1 MTSKVSRSPKS
12 VKPNPIYRVKNWSSY
27 NRVLIA
33 RGSLT
38 LRYDESVLSSWYYES
53 PPQRGAQ
60 YTYSDQT
67 IERALTLRCLLNFPL
82 RQTQGFIHSIL
93 VLMGLDDML
102 VVPNYSTLSRRQAG
116 LALAILVQPT
126 KEPMYLVVDS
136 AGLKT
141 YGEGEC
147 KVRKHG
153 WTTRR
158 TWRELQLGIDAGTQE
173 IVAHELTTA
182 YADDARQLKG
192 LLGQI
197 DTQVACCYGD
207 GAYDRWHV
215 LNASSVPSYKRGKKP
230 KSKSDVLYSIE

>member
-1 MTSKVSRSPKS
+1 
-12 VKPNPIYRVKNWSSY
+12 
-27 NRVLIA
+27 
-33 RGSLT
+33 
-38 LRYDESVLSSWYYES
+38 
-53 PPQRGAQ
+53 
-60 YTYSDQT
+60 
-67 IERALTLRCLLNFPL
+67 
-82 RQTQGFIHSIL
+82 
-93 VLMGLDDML
+93 ML
-102 VVPNYSTLSRRQAG
+102 VVPNYSTLARRQAG

-126 KEPMYLVVDS
+126 KEPMHLVVDS

-182 YADDARQLKG
+182 CADDARQLKG

-215 LNASSVPSYKRGKKP
+215 LNASSVPSYKRGYVCGKKS